1 MTTITTVRGLVRKD
15 LHDEDSSNYRWTDA
29 VLDRHIGRAVN
40 EYSVAAPLEQKSTLT
55 TTAGA
60 P

>member
-1 MTTITTVRGLVRKD
+1 MPTTITTIRARVRQD
-15 LHDEDSSNYRWTDA
+15 LHDEDSAAYRWTDA

-40 EYSVAAPLEQKSTLT
+40 EYSIAALLEIMVP
-55 TTAGA
+55 A